1 MGASIRVVIIHPS
14 RLLRE
19 GLAFALD
26 RGKISVVAAR
36 SSVEEL
42 WPQLAELDPHVFV
55 LDLGLPSRDGLAHAR
70 ALNQAMP
77 LAAIVM
83 MGLGDLEGDVVA
95 CCEAGATGFLLRD
108 ASLQDV
114 GDHVQAVANGEAPV
128 TPRIAALL
136 SARLRD
142 RARELQR
149 LHRLGTARLTR
160 RELEVIRLIDEH
172 LSNKEIAS
180 RMNIE
185 PQTVKNHVHNILEKL
200 ELHGRYAAVRYARE
214 HGLLRD
220 LPDAQARPKPRTS

>member
-1 MGASIRVVIIHPS
+1 
-14 RLLRE
+14 
-19 GLAFALD
+19 
-26 RGKISVVAAR
+26 
-36 SSVEEL
+36 
-42 WPQLAELDPHVFV
+42 
-55 LDLGLPSRDGLAHAR
+55 
-70 ALNQAMP
+70 
-77 LAAIVM
+77 M

-114 GDHVQAVANGEAPV
+114 SDHVQAVANGETPV

-149 LHRLGTARLTR
+149 LHRVGTARLTR

-200 ELHGRYAAVRYARE
+200 ELRGRYAAVRYARE

-220 LPDAQARPKPRTS
+220 APDVHGRSKPRTS